1 MTLLIS
7 AGMVQ
12 PDAESQRKLAAL
24 AETAKAARAQVKR
37 KTAVVE

>member
-12 PDAESQRKLAAL
+12 PDAEAQRKLVSL
-24 AETAKAARAQVKR
+24 AETAKAVRARVAR
-37 KTAVVE
+37 KTEAVE